1 MTGVD
6 LADVA
11 VAQAKKNAEALKPGG
26 LLVAEG
32 FANPPKQ
39 VGFQTEELARAFTR
53 LRIVRDETV
62 EDYPAWYLPE
72 KRPWCGL
79 WRRSHNNQPAR
90 ATQAGVSADPHDAT
104 TLTHKHAA
112 IFCRNRRLLRI
123 LLSRSSGVE

>member
-6 LADVA
+6 LAHVA

-72 KRPWCGL
+72 KRPGAVCGGE
-79 WRRSHNNQPAR
+79 
-90 ATQAGVSADPHDAT
+90 ATITSPLGPLRPVCPLIPH
-104 TLTHKHAA
+104 
-112 IFCRNRRLLRI
+112 
-123 LLSRSSGVE
+123 